1 LQLRAFADRHFAHV
15 VAGSDLWESG
25 FEGSNAE
32 GFDIV
37 EVEHLQVVGQD
48 IGSVGAGMQ
57 VLAGEFIA
65 FKTEGDVMLLH
76 AVIGGAIAVCESAF
90 AFVLA
95 AARTGQRFSLQ
106 AFGDNLL
113 QQFGIVLA

>member
-1 LQLRAFADRHFAHV
+1 MQLRAFADRHFAYV
-15 VAGSDLWESG
+15 VAGFDLWEFG
-25 FEGSNAE
+25 LEGSYAE
-32 GFDIV
+32 GFNV
-37 EVEHLQVVGQD
+37 AEVIHLQIVGQD

-65 FKTEGDVMLLH
+65 FKTEGYVMLLH

-90 AFVLA
+90 AFVFT
-95 AARTGQRFSLQ
+95 AARAGQRFSLQ

-113 QQFGIVLA
+113 QQFGIDLA